1 MRNLDPSL
9 ATALSNSVIIPAI
22 LVMLSF
28 RSGTKYIWSGSGN
41 LSYNG
46 QTYLGVGSLGSVELI
61 SEGID
66 VRADGTSIKLS
77 GIDPSIQAECLLD
90 IQLGSPA
97 KIWFALLA
105 NGLSIIGAPYLLF
118 NGTVDQPIITVAPAE
133 VSIQL
138 RLENNLIN
146 LQRASNRRYTS
157 ADQRIEHPNDCA
169 FGWVELMNDIALRWG
184 S

>member
-9 ATALSNSVIIPAI
+9 AAALSNSVIIPAI
-22 LVMLSF
+22 LVMLTF
-28 RSGTKYIWSGSGN
+28 KSGTRYMWSGSGN
-41 LSYNG
+41 LIYNG
-46 QTYLGVGSLGSVELI
+46 QTYLGVGALGTVESI

-77 GIDPSIQAECLLD
+77 GIDPTIQAECLTD
-90 IQLGSPA
+90 IQLGAPA

-105 NGLSIIGAPYLLF
+105 NGLNIIGIPYLLF
-118 NGTVDQPIITVAPAE
+118 NGTVDQPVVTVSPSE

-169 FGWVELMNDIALRWG
+169 FGWVELMNDIALLWG
-184 S
+184 T